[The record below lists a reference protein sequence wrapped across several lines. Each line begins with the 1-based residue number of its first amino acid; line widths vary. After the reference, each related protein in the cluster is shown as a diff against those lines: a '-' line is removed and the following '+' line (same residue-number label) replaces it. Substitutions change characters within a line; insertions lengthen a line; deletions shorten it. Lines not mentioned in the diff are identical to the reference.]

1 MKARFILVVSAIV
14 LLIFGLG
21 FIISPQWTMELFDI
35 TVEPG
40 GILMTQLLGAGF
52 VGFAIL
58 NWMAR
63 NVTVYEDASPTLWA
77 NFFMNAIGFVVA
89 LLQRLDGLG
98 NAWSWVPVAL
108 YLLFALAFGYCIL
121 VRSSIEKPMMRT
133 RHA

>member
-14 LLIFGLG
+14 LLVFGLG

-63 NVTVYEDASPTLWA
+63 NVTVYEDASPILWA
-77 NFFMNAIGFVVA
+77 NFFMNSIGFVVA